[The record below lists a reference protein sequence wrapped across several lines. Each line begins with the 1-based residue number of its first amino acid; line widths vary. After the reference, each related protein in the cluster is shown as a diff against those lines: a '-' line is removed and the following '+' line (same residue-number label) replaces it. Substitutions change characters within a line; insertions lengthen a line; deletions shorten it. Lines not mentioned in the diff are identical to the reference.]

1 MTDLSRLSINQE
13 TIKQWSLPE
22 LAEGCVKAGIDKVG
36 LWRAPVQEYGV
47 ERTAQLLTDAGIFV
61 TSLCRGGFFTALDP
75 AERARA
81 LDDNRAAIDEAA
93 ALSTDTL
100 VLVSGGLP
108 AGSRDLPGA
117 RERIAEALAELGPYA
132 QEQGVRLAIE
142 PLHPMF
148 ASDRCVVS
156 TLSQALDIAER
167 FPAEQ
172 VGVVVDTYHIWWDD
186 QAAAQIARAGA
197 GGRIHSFQLADW
209 ITRSRRAYWSDGAN
223 SATEASTSAHSARW
237 SRPPA
242 SPGRSR
248 WRSSTRACGRGTAPK
263 FWRRSRPGTSST
275 PAESGCEA
283 AGQRDRKG
291 VQPFGGLPGRILR
304 RALPGRDPGGSGS
317 PDEGGESER
326 GPVLDR
332 APFRLTGPDSLA
344 SRNRPA
350 WTEPVRQPSWIG
362 FGAG

>member
-1 MTDLSRLSINQE
+1 MSDGRLSINQE

-22 LAEGCVKAGIDKVG
+22 LAEGCAKAGIDKVG
-36 LWRAPVQEYGV
+36 LWRGPVQEYGL
-47 ERTAQLLTDAGIFV
+47 ERTAALLADHGLAV

-108 AGSRDLPGA
+108 AGSKDLNGA
-117 RERIAEALAELGPYA
+117 RERVADALADLAPYA
-132 QEQGVRLAIE
+132 AERGVRLAIE

-156 TLSQALDIAER
+156 TLSQALDLAER

-186 QAAAQIARAGA
+186 QAPAQIARAGA

-209 ITRSRRAYWSDGAN
+209 ITPLPAGVLLGRGQLGDGAVDFR
-223 SATEASTSAHSARW
+223 SFRSLVEATGFDGPIEVEIFNEDLWARDGAEVLAEVAA
-237 SRPPA
+237 RYA
-242 SPGRSR
+242 EH
-248 WRSSTRACGRGTAPK
+248 AC
-263 FWRRSRPGTSST
+263 
-275 PAESGCEA
+275 
-283 AGQRDRKG
+283 
-291 VQPFGGLPGRILR
+291 
-304 RALPGRDPGGSGS
+304 
-317 PDEGGESER
+317 
-326 GPVLDR
+326 
-332 APFRLTGPDSLA
+332 
-344 SRNRPA
+344 
-350 WTEPVRQPSWIG
+350 
-362 FGAG
+362 